1 MNGLFPACFGC
12 TSKVNSGW
20 DHCRSS
26 KPTNPLHFPIM
37 RPTLFPA
44 VATAACALS
53 LTSIP
58 VIQGAVVVSNVAEPN
73 HLSATVDNNFSVA
86 ESFVAGT
93 DATFDAVTL
102 QVSLNPPSAGL
113 ALKLYAD
120 TSGSPAASAL
130 ANLQLDSGA
139 RFTPVA
145 PLTLTLGTTY
155 WVVATAVVPLVS
167 WDGTS
172 SVNETGTSGWT
183 IGNDHREKG
192 FSNPWGIVSDSLKM
206 SIEATA
212 VPEPATVG
220 VITGLGLIGLA
231 GFRRI
236 ASKGSR

>member
-1 MNGLFPACFGC
+1 MNGLFSACFGC

-20 DHCRSS
+20 DRRRSS
-26 KPTNPLHFPIM
+26 KPTNHLQFPVM
-37 RPTLFPA
+37 RPIPSSVVSAL
-44 VATAACALS
+44 ACALS
-53 LTSIP
+53 LIP
-58 VIQGAVVVSNVAEPN
+58 MAHGAVVVSNVAELG
-73 HLSATVDNNFSVA
+73 HLAATVDNNFTVA
-86 ESFVAGT
+86 ESFVAGGA
-93 DATFDAVTL
+93 ATFDAVTL
-102 QVSLNPPSAGL
+102 QLSLNPPSAGL

-120 TSGSPAASAL
+120 AAGSPAASAL
-130 ANLQLDSGA
+130 VNLQLDTGA

-145 PLTLTLGTTY
+145 PFTLSLGTTY

-172 SVNETGTSGWT
+172 SVNETGASGWT

-192 FSNPWGIVSDSLKM
+192 FSNPWGAVSDSLKM
-206 SIEATA
+206 TIEATA

-236 ASKGSR
+236 TSKGNR